1 VKVNVAAQRTIA
13 AKNTFGIQYAALP
26 YRLSGDTLE
35 ILLITSRRTRRWI
48 IPKGWPM
55 EGHQPSM
62 CAALEALEEAGV
74 SGEIEKNAFGH
85 YQYIKQ
91 FRLGIN
97 VPCKVD
103 IFALKV
109 TRERKTWAERN
120 QRERRWCTVA
130 EAAAAVSEPELR
142 RLIVRFGVQ
151 MAAAG
156 KR

>member
-1 VKVNVAAQRTIA
+1 MKVNIASPRTIV

-55 EGHQPSM
+55 EGRQPSM
-62 CAALEALEEAGV
+62 CAALEALEEAGI
-74 SGEIEKNAFGH
+74 SGEIEKSAIGH
-85 YQYIKQ
+85 YQYLKQ
-91 FRLGIN
+91 FKLGVS

-103 IFALKV
+103 IFPLKV

-120 QRERRWCTVA
+120 QRERRWCTIA
-130 EAAAAVSEPELR
+130 EAAAAVVEPELR
-142 RLIVRFGVQ
+142 RLIINFGAQ
-151 MAAAG
+151 KAAAA